1 MAQPIKQTRW
11 ADALVAAE
19 SVHSLGY
26 NWLVGNLSECPLL
39 PAGNFPPRRRPS
51 LNAYSYIATAYPFID
66 PYSAL
71 RRGHQ
76 GEGGASVA
84 DN

>member
-1 MAQPIKQTRW
+1 VAQPIKQTRW
-11 ADALVAAE
+11 ADTLVAAE

-39 PAGNFPPRRRPS
+39 LQVILFTPPPTL
-51 LNAYSYIATAYPFID
+51 LNAYPYIATAYPFID